1 MRSTTKRSLNGIA
14 PEIMRRPLMMALLLA
29 SCADRHLVED
39 VFFVR
44 APQAGTGTLHLHCTW
59 TEPYCGGAEPDPGD
73 YPRPAPWSGRM
84 YIRAAEPDSTGNM
97 AVNDLRKPVIDS
109 IQLNSEGHG
118 HLTLPVGDY
127 LLLDGDRVNDRRA
140 CQLRRDHTKPVMYT
154 EPIDTACLRQWLRG
168 PFGVLRITGGD
179 TLHVEHPMH
188 GQCPWYATPCVRY
201 NGPLPP

>member
-1 MRSTTKRSLNGIA
+1 
-14 PEIMRRPLMMALLLA
+14 
-29 SCADRHLVED
+29 
-39 VFFVR
+39 
-44 APQAGTGTLHLHCTW
+44 
-59 TEPYCGGAEPDPGD
+59 
-73 YPRPAPWSGRM
+73 M